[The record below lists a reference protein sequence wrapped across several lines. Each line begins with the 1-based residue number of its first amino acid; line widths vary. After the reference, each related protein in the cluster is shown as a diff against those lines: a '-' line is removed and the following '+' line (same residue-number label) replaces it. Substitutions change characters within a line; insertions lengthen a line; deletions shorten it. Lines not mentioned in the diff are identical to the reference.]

1 MGAAVGVVLGCAAGT
16 PAAELWVGAATT
28 DITPDRPVALDGQ
41 FNTRV
46 SKGVDTPLT
55 ASAVAIEAR
64 EGGAA
69 KDHAVLV
76 SIDLVSVRPPAV
88 QAIRDRLRSR
98 LAEIDPAK
106 VVLTATHTHTAP
118 VTEEGKYAIPTHGVM
133 QPTEFVAFLGDR
145 VADLVVNAWTQRAPA
160 GVSWAL
166 GQAVVGHNRRA
177 VYANGT
183 ATMYGKVD
191 KPDFRGIEGGADGTL
206 QALFFWSREGRPI
219 AACLNVPCPAQEVES
234 LSRINADFWHEARAQ
249 FRTAIS
255 NDIPVL
261 GWPGAA
267 GDISPHRMLRKAA
280 EERMLKLRGMT
291 AVQDIGR
298 RIAREAADLL
308 ELSRRDIRTDVA
320 FAHRTGEVALPV
332 RLVTDQEADN
342 ARKQVEALTKQ
353 ADGSRRA
360 KWYQGTVDRHRTQD
374 PASTQPSEVHVL
386 RIGDVA
392 IATNPFELFHDYG
405 VQIQGRSPALQT
417 LVIQLTPGSGGYLPT
432 RRAVEGGGYSAVV
445 ESSRVGPAGGQALV
459 DTTVEWLAGIW
470 AEAKPGRDP
479 DK

>member
-1 MGAAVGVVLGCAAGT
+1 MKAQIAWAIGLAIAAVA
-16 PAAELWVGAATT
+16 PAAELWVGAVST

-46 SKGVDTPLT
+46 SKGIDNRLT

-64 EGGAA
+64 AGGVA

-76 SIDLVSVRPPAV
+76 SIDLVSIRPPAV
-88 QAIRDRLRSR
+88 QAIRERLRAR
-98 LAEIDPAK
+98 IADIDPAK

-118 VTEEGKYAIPTHGVM
+118 VTEEGKYAIPTNGVT
-133 QPTEFVAFLGDR
+133 QPAEYVAFLGDR
-145 VADLVVNAWTQRAPA
+145 IADLVVNAWTQRAPA

-166 GQAVVGHNRRA
+166 GKAVVGHNRRA
-177 VYANGT
+177 VYADGT

-206 QALFFWSREGRPI
+206 QGLFFWSRDGRPL
-219 AACLNVPCPAQEVES
+219 AACLNVPCPAQEIEG
-234 LSRINADFWHEARAQ
+234 LSRINADFWEEARAQ
-249 FRTAIS
+249 FRAAIS

-280 EERMLKLRGMT
+280 EDRMLKLRGMT
-291 AVQDIGR
+291 AVQDIGL
-298 RIAREAADLL
+298 RIAREAADLFA
-308 ELSRRDIRTDVA
+308 LSRGDIRTDVA
-320 FAHRTGEVALPV
+320 FAHRCGDVALPV
-332 RLVTDQEADN
+332 RRVTDQEAEN
-342 ARKQVEALTKQ
+342 ARKQVGALSKQ
-353 ADGSRRA
+353 NDGSRRA

-374 PASTQPSEVHVL
+374 QVSTLPAEVHVL
-386 RIGDVA
+386 RIGDIA
-392 IATNPFELFHDYG
+392 IATNPFELFQDYG

-417 LVIQLTPGSGGYLPT
+417 VVIQLTPGSGGYLPT

-445 ESSRVGPAGGQALV
+445 ESSRVGPDGGQALV
-459 DTTVEWLAGIW
+459 DTTVEWLAGMW
-470 AEAKPGRDP
+470 PSGAK
-479 DK
+479 